1 MMSLPQLL
9 AGLRVLEITSGAG
22 QLTGRVLADLGAD
35 VVTTTTPPADLANND
50 VQAWAW
56 STFWGHRKQHVD
68 DGQLTASDRKFDLVL
83 AGPDTPPAM
92 VAQFPDATWVWV
104 TPYGRSGPRAGWRGS
119 ELTCIAASGNLYPT
133 GYPDRAPIACS
144 RPTSF
149 VHGAADA
156 AIGALFAIAAG
167 TPTVV
172 DVSIQEATVG
182 ANLGAHTT
190 VHQHGI
196 RGARVGPFA
205 GGVREVWP
213 CADGHVSFAIRGGPA
228 RAASW
233 VALRTLLDEHH
244 VDIGAFPKEDARE
257 FDAVIAPQSQIDD
270 ISDVLVNF
278 FRSNT
283 KDQLHQWARD
293 RGIMLAPI
301 VGPGDVVAHDQLAHR
316 QFFDDQSPYGGFA
329 ARPVRINVPPPVA
342 AGSSTA
348 TRTEP
353 STVAGTGIWSG
364 LRILELG
371 SAFAGPMASR
381 YFAEHG
387 ATCVHVESERQPD
400 SARLLASTPIDQ
412 SLPLLERSPLFA
424 AINARKL
431 SVQLDMKHDASR
443 RLAQRLALEWADVIV
458 ENFSPRVLEG
468 WGLGYETLAARR
480 PELVY
485 ASSTMW
491 GHDGPFANEKGFGGI
506 GQAQSGHVYLTGYPD
521 RDPVFPFGL
530 ITDSLTPKFTA
541 ATIAAALLRRQRT
554 GMGCHID
561 VSQIETAAYTLG
573 PWLLEHTVGSDRT
586 ARCGNDFA
594 PAARVH
600 GVFPALGD
608 DRWIAIAAWTDD
620 ECDALAK
627 VLGFGA
633 DTRSPTRDAVAGA
646 TSVRDGDELARDL
659 QDVGVDAYAVLD
671 LVDVCS
677 DPQLSE
683 RGHFVE
689 VPHPVHKT
697 ILVER
702 SAFRIEGRDQEP
714 VVAGPLLGRDTDMVL
729 TQFLGLTDEE
739 ITELRHDGALR

>member
-1 MMSLPQLL
+1 MSLPQLL
-9 AGLRVLEITSGAG
+9 AGLRVLELTGSAG
-22 QLTGRVLADLGAD
+22 QVTARMLADLGAD
-35 VVTTTTPPADLANND
+35 VVTTTPPSAELAHGD

-68 DGQLTASDRKFDLVL
+68 MSELATWSSKFDLVL
-83 AGPDTPPAM
+83 AGADTPPAT
-92 VAQFPDATWVWV
+92 VALFPDATWVWV
-104 TPYGRSGPRAGWRGS
+104 TPYGRSGPRAAWRGS

-144 RPTSF
+144 RPTSAI
-149 VHGAADA
+149 HGAADA

-233 VALRTLLDEHH
+233 VALRTLLDEYQLD
-244 VDIGAFPKEDARE
+244 VGAFPQGDARE
-257 FDAVIAPQSQIDD
+257 FDAVVAPQAQIDD
-270 ISDVLVNF
+270 IGDVLVTF
-278 FRSNT
+278 FRRNT
-283 KDQLHQWARD
+283 KDQLHQWARE

-301 VGPGDVVAHDQLAHR
+301 VGPADVVAHPQLAHR
-316 QFFDDQSPYGGFA
+316 QFFDDQSPHRGFA
-329 ARPVRINVPPPVA
+329 ARPIRITEPP
-342 AGSSTA
+342 SRSETSTA
-348 TRTEP
+348 ARPGPAKVT
-353 STVAGTGIWSG
+353 AGIWSG

-400 SARLLASTPIDQ
+400 SARLLASTPIDKT
-412 SLPLLERSPLFA
+412 LPLLERSPLFP

-431 SVQLDMKHDASR
+431 SVQFDMKHPASQK
-443 RLAQRLALEWADVIV
+443 LALRLALEWADVIV

-468 WGLGYETLAARR
+468 WGLGYETLAAQR
-480 PELVY
+480 PDLVY

-491 GHDGPFANEKGFGGI
+491 GHDGPFVNEKGFGGI

-530 ITDSLTPKFTA
+530 ITDSLTPKITA

-554 GMGCHID
+554 GLGCHID

-573 PWLLEHTVGSDRT
+573 PWLLEHTAGST
-586 ARCGNDFA
+586 QTSRCGNDFA
-594 PAARVH
+594 PTSLVH

-620 ECDALAK
+620 EYNALAK
-627 VLGFGA
+627 VLELTA
-633 DTRSPTRDAVAGA
+633 DEGSLTPDIVAGA
-646 TSVRDGDELARDL
+646 TSVRDADKLARDL
-659 QDVGVDAYAVLD
+659 QAVGVDAYAVLD

-689 VPHPVHKT
+689 VPHPVHGT

-702 SAFRIEGRDQEP
+702 SAFRIESRDQEP
-714 VVAGPLLGRDTDMVL
+714 VVAGPTLGRDTDTVL

-739 ITELRHDGALR
+739 IISLRHDGALR